1 MKNRIWELDV
11 FRGICIIGV
20 VFVHL
25 MYDLATLY
33 KIIDWQYPAW
43 FAFIK
48 QWGVLPRKTFSM
60 GDACD
65 KRFYT
70 EARKIL

>member
-25 MYDLATLY
+25 MYDLSTLY
-33 KIIDWQYPAW
+33 NIIDWQYPVW
-43 FAFIK
+43 FAFI
-48 QWGVLPRKTFSM
+48 
-60 GDACD
+60 
-65 KRFYT
+65 
-70 EARKIL
+70 